1 MHIDIIFNVSISM
14 TMTDA
19 VKCEM
24 RNYQNPDNSWLNAR
38 DMNVVRLFSLGA
50 TTDAKDYRQNFNLF
64 EAKVNPARH
73 SYCVYNHAVHKQV
86 HKLT

>member
-50 TTDAKDYRQNFNLF
+50 TTDAKDYLRNFNLL
-64 EAKVNPARH
+64 EAKVNPTRH
-73 SYCVYNHAVHKQV
+73 SYRVHNHAVNKQV
-86 HKLT
+86 YKLT

>member
-1 MHIDIIFNVSISM
+1 MHIDVFNVSISM

-24 RNYQNPDNSWLNAR
+24 RNDQNFDNLWFNIR
-38 DMNVVRLFSLGA
+38 NMNVFRLFSLGA
-50 TTDAKDYRQNFNLF
+50 TTDAKNYLWNFNLP

-73 SYCVYNHAVHKQV
+73 SYRIYNHAVHKQV
-86 HKLT
+86 YKLT